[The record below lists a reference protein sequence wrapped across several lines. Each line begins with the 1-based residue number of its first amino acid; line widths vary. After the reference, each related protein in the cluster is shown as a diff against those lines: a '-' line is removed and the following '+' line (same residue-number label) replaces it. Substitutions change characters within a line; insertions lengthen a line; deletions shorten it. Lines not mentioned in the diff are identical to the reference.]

1 MRCSS
6 CGLPLSPSRA
16 QTNCP
21 RCRTPIDP
29 DPKAIQQPYQQPYW
43 GHAGTAQAGTPTQT
57 DQWAEQPPYHP
68 PVAQIPEYQRGV
80 LQRYPPQSPQQAGYM
95 RLQGPAP
102 QQGFSQPTLLPSPPQ
117 ARAPRNF
124 RNSRLW
130 FTVAGLCIL
139 AGALILVFVY
149 VSAIV
154 SPGGNT
160 TTTGA
165 GSPVSL
171 PTKTPTPTATTAPT
185 PTATIYPG
193 QQYINNAQMASAIN
207 SSSLQP
213 TQLTTTFKTNQKI
226 YVTFQLHPAGHTGA
240 VCLLWYLN
248 GQQITQYSFAISAN
262 SKLSYAYATYGG
274 TGAAYVEL
282 YWASTMQ
289 CTDQLLAQHVD
300 FTVTT

>member
-21 RCRTPIDP
+21 RCSTPIGP
-29 DPKAIQQPYQQPYW
+29 DPKATEQQYQRPYW
-43 GHAGTAQAGTPTQT
+43 EHAGTVQAGTPTQT

-68 PVAQIPEYQRGV
+68 PVAQIPEYQQGV
-80 LQRYPPQSPQQAGYM
+80 LQRYPPQQAGYM
-95 RLQGPAP
+95 RLHGPASQP
-102 QQGFSQPTLLPSPPQ
+102 GFSQPTRLPSASQ
-117 ARAPRNF
+117 AMTPRNF

-160 TTTGA
+160 TTTGT

-185 PTATIYPG
+185 PTATIYPD

-248 GQQITQYSFAISAN
+248 GLQITQYSFAISAN

-289 CTDQLLAQHVD
+289 CTDQRLAQHVD